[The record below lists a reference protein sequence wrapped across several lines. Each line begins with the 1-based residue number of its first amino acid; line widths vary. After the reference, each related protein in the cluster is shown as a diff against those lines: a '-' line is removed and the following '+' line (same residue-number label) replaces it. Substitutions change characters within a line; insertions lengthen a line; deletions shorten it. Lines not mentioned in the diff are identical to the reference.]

1 MRRAAPV
8 VLLLSIAALLGWYV
22 IYARGVVRQLRH
34 EAEAESVMYARVWQ
48 ALADT
53 TEGAAVAALSD
64 LARHISQR
72 GVPVVITD
80 GEGRPT
86 AWANVPVDTAEV
98 ESLLEYVRELDLQ
111 NPPVPIEGV
120 GFVHYGNT
128 VLVRGL
134 RVIPLVQAGLIVL
147 LGLAALAAIRARARA
162 EQERTWAGMAREAAH
177 QLGTPLTSLAG
188 WVELLSEQESD
199 GRAGVGRAG
208 DGRTGTAVSH
218 MAGDLERLERVAH
231 RFERIGTPPREEPVD
246 ISAVAERL
254 ADYFRA
260 RAPRLASAVNIVY
273 EAPGE
278 PVVVQGDPVLLEW
291 ALEALLKN
299 AVDALAGRGGVV
311 RVAVEAL
318 PGSGARVRVSD
329 DGPGIPRENRAR
341 IFDAGFST
349 KAHGWG
355 IGLSLA
361 RRIIEDNHHGRLAL
375 AAVDRGAAFD
385 VILP

>member
-8 VLLLSIAALLGWYV
+8 VLLVALAALIGWYV
-22 IYARGVVRQLRH
+22 IYARRVVQQLRY

-53 TEGAAVAALSD
+53 TEGAAVAALTD
-64 LARHISQR
+64 LARHISER

-80 GEGRPT
+80 RAGRLT
-86 AWANVPVDTAEV
+86 AWANVPVDTADEARMA
-98 ESLLEYVRELDLQ
+98 EYVRELDVQ
-111 NPPVPIEGV
+111 NPPVPIQGV
-120 GFVHYGNT
+120 GVVHYGNT

-147 LGLAALAAIRARARA
+147 LGVAAIYAIWARGRA
-162 EQERTWAGMAREAAH
+162 EQERAWAGMAREAAH

-188 WVELLSEQESD
+188 WVELLSEEEGS
-199 GRAGVGRAG
+199 A
-208 DGRTGTAVSH
+208 RTATAVSH
-218 MAGDLERLERVAH
+218 MSGDLERLERVAH

-246 ISAVAERL
+246 LSALAGRVAG
-254 ADYFRA
+254 YFRA
-260 RAPRLASAVNIVY
+260 RVPRLASAVSIVY
-273 EAPGE
+273 LPPPE

-299 AVDALAGRGGVV
+299 SVDALAGRGGTVEV
-311 RVAVEAL
+311 LVEAL
-318 PGSGARVRVSD
+318 PGSGARVRISD

-361 RRIIEDNHHGRLAL
+361 RRIVEDNHHGRLAL
-375 AAVDRGAAFD
+375 AAADRGAAFD